1 MHGAE
6 SAGLTGYG
14 SARVRAGMTRSV
26 SDADSELSGL
36 AMLLVDVLAGD
47 ADELELL
54 VRYANAPGELSS
66 AQRSRLELRL
76 AESPALAD
84 QLRVLRRL
92 AARSWGPGGSE
103 EPPLQD
109 A

>member
-1 MHGAE
+1 
-6 SAGLTGYG
+6 
-14 SARVRAGMTRSV
+14 MTRSV
-26 SDADSELSGL
+26 SDADSELASL

-47 ADELELL
+47 AEELELL
-54 VRYANAPGELSS
+54 ERYARAPDGLS
-66 AQRSRLELRL
+66 APQRSRLELRI

-92 AARSWGPGGSE
+92 AARSAAQSCK
-103 EPPLQD
+103 D

>member
-1 MHGAE
+1 
-6 SAGLTGYG
+6 
-14 SARVRAGMTRSV
+14 MTRSV
-26 SDADSELSGL
+26 SDPDAELSGL
-36 AMLLVDVLAGD
+36 AMLLIDVLAGD

-54 VRYANAPGELSS
+54 ERYARAPDALGA

-92 AARSWGPGGSE
+92 AVRAPGK
-103 EPPLQD
+103 PLLDD

>member
-1 MHGAE
+1 
-6 SAGLTGYG
+6 
-14 SARVRAGMTRSV
+14 MTRSV
-26 SDADSELSGL
+26 SDPDAELSGL
-36 AMLLVDVLAGD
+36 AMLLIDVLAGD

-54 VRYANAPGELSS
+54 ERYAREPDGLGA

-84 QLRVLRRL
+84 QLRVLLRL
-92 AARSWGPGGSE
+92 TGSQK
-103 EPPLQD
+103 PPFGD

>member
-1 MHGAE
+1 
-6 SAGLTGYG
+6 
-14 SARVRAGMTRSV
+14 MTRSV
-26 SDADSELSGL
+26 SDADPELSGL

-47 ADELELL
+47 DDELELL
-54 VRYANAPGELSS
+54 ARYASAPDELSAS
-66 AQRSRLELRL
+66 QRSRLELRI

-92 AARSWGPGGSE
+92 GARAGALPSSE
-103 EPPLQD
+103 E

>member
-1 MHGAE
+1 
-6 SAGLTGYG
+6 
-14 SARVRAGMTRSV
+14 MTRSL

-54 VRYANAPGELSS
+54 ERYAHEPGALSS
-66 AQRSRLELRL
+66 AHRSRLELRI

-92 AARSWGPGGSE
+92 AAHSR
-103 EPPLQD
+103 